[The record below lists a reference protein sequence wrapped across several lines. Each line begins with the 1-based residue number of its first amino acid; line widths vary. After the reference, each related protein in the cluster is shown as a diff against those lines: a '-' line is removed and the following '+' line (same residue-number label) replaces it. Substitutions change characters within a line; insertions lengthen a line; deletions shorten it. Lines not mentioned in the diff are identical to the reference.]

1 LPDRS
6 RRKKKQLSRR
16 ERAAAEHQRRQDGL
30 KRARTIV
37 GFSGVIPLIGSFACD
52 AGLAITCVPFSWY
65 MWMWA
70 AIFGAFLGLTIR
82 LIRERRRFEE
92 QTRAG

>member
-1 LPDRS
+1 MPDRH
-6 RRKKKQLSRR
+6 RVPKQLSRR
-16 ERAAAEHQRRQDGL
+16 ERLAAEHQRRQDGL

-37 GFSGVIPLIGSFACD
+37 GFSGAIPLLGSSACD
-52 AGLAITCVPFSWY
+52 LGLAIICVPFSWY